1 MDRSYYV
8 TRILD
13 ATETTKDQ
21 LLSIAYMTDNEIEAV
36 YYKLY
41 KIE

>member
-1 MDRSYYV
+1 MDRTFFV

-21 LLSIAYMTDNEIEAV
+21 LLSLCYMTDDEIEAV
-36 YYKLY
+36 YYELY